1 MNNEVGESGQ
11 FPPAVSSLL
20 FLDVAI
26 QNVTTTGFQ
35 VALERSEVEDGS
47 VVSSETLGYVAMEP
61 ATGSFVDAK

>member
-47 VVSSETLGYVAMEP
+47 VVSSETIGYMAMEP

>member
-47 VVSSETLGYVAMEP
+47 VVSSETLGYMAMEP